1 MNVFKEFEY
10 DNTND
15 VLSFYYCNACD
26 AHLVSAD
33 KPETGKFF
41 CVYGHCMDKRAN
53 FMDYPL
59 PEGEG
64 IYVPVKFAICTDCLN
79 K

>member
-15 VLSFYYCNACD
+15 VLEYYCNACD
-26 AHLVSAD
+26 ARLVSPG

-41 CVYGHCMDKRAN
+41 RIHGHCMLQWAD
-53 FMDYPL
+53 DPT
-59 PEGEG
+59 PDGEG
-64 IYVPVKFAICTDCLN
+64 PYVPVKFAICTDCLN